1 MGGVELRVFMKVE
14 DQRNLFFIILVGRN
28 RPLGDLPKFNGDE
41 ELMTEAEVR
50 AKLKEFGIPST
61 GIEALVERAIANPLS

>member
-14 DQRNLFFIILVGRN
+14 DQRNLFFIILVGP
-28 RPLGDLPKFNGDE
+28 PLGDLPKFNGDE